1 MALLNKIFPTEI
13 KYKVTTTHAGN
24 VIAETV
30 VNSIEKAQAL
40 LTKNLTEKE
49 HKQLEEKGAI
59 PIQEKTNIV
68 TIEKFQQTVPP
79 KNLYEA
85 RLRHNDPELEDYH
98 NENKGARQHREI
110 EKEQKAGNP
119 YYVGW
124 SCQSLEWYGDDD
136 PSTKK
141 GRYKP
146 KGEGGKITDIN
157 IPSYQQAQ
165 RLERE
170 IDEKYNRGE
179 LDPHLDGKF
188 GEDHYIIQYH
198 GTYIKSMSDMDEYDK
213 IHLKYDHPNDWSQ
226 IGKA

>member
-85 RLRHNDPELEDYH
+85 RLHHNDPELEDYH
-98 NENKGARQHREI
+98 NENKSARQHREI
-110 EKEQKAGNP
+110 EKEQKAGSP
-119 YYVGW
+119 YYVGF
-124 SCQSLEWYGDDD
+124 SSQGFEWYGTDD
-136 PSTKK
+136 PPTRK
-141 GRYKP
+141 GRYEP
-146 KGEGGKITDIN
+146 KGDFGQILYVNVKDYITAEKLAN
-157 IPSYQQAQ
+157 Q
-165 RLERE
+165 
-170 IDEKYNRGE
+170 IDEKHRQGT
-179 LDPHLDGKF
+179 LDPSLEGKM
-188 GEDHYIIQYH
+188 GDDHMVAHYH
-198 GTYIKSMSDMDEYDK
+198 GSYVRSMKDMDEYDK
-213 IHLKYDHPNDWSQ
+213 IHLKYDHPIDMS
-226 IGKA
+226 KHE